1 MIKTANEFIEEAG
14 YSDNVECNERIML
27 NVILDYYADIDR
39 LKQFH
44 DVVFFEVLATDKLV
58 CQEII
63 RTILQDDKIIVE
75 EVIVQDSLKNIY
87 GRSVRLDALCILGN
101 GARCNVEVQRSD
113 NDNHLKRARFNASSI
128 TVKDSVV
135 GKKFEGIKDVIIIYI
150 SQFDFLGKGLC
161 TYHIDKVIRETGDVV
176 DDGLSEIF
184 VNTAIDDKSDIA
196 ELMKCFLQQKVNN
209 PKFPELTRKTE
220 EIKETGRGASTM
232 CNFMEK
238 YMKESKI
245 EATIKT
251 AKKFNIAD
259 NAIIKT
265 LMEECNLSES
275 EAKKELHNYSE

>member
-1 MIKTANEFIEEAG
+1 MRKKRIIPETTEEKIKLIAPLRPI
-14 YSDNVECNERIML
+14 D
-27 NVILDYYADIDR
+27 DI
-39 LKQFH
+39 
-44 DVVFFEVLATDKLV
+44 FFEVLAADKLV

-87 GRSVRLDALCILGN
+87 GRSVRLDALCILGD
-101 GARCNVEVQRSD
+101 GTRCNVEVQRSD

-135 GKKFEGIKDVIIIYI
+135 GEKFEGIKDVIIIYI

-161 TYHIDKVIRETGDVV
+161 TYHIDKVIRETGDRV

-196 ELMKCFLQQKVNN
+196 ELMKCFLQQKVSN
-209 PKFPELTRKTE
+209 PKFPELSRKTE

-232 CNFMEK
+232 CDFMDRYIAEGK
-238 YMKESKI
+238 AEERRVVTI
-245 EATIKT
+245 ETTIRT

-265 LMEECNLSES
+265 LMEECNLSEA
-275 EAKKELHNYSE
+275 EAKKELQNYSD

>member
-1 MIKTANEFIEEAG
+1 MSKKRIIPETTEEKIKLIAPLRPI
-14 YSDNVECNERIML
+14 D
-27 NVILDYYADIDR
+27 DI
-39 LKQFH
+39 
-44 DVVFFEVLATDKLV
+44 FFEVLATDKLV

-101 GARCNVEVQRSD
+101 GTRCNVEVQRSD

-128 TVKDSVV
+128 TVKDSMV
-135 GKKFEGIKDVIIIYI
+135 GEKFQTVKDVIIIYI

-209 PKFPELTRKTE
+209 PKFPELSRKTE

-232 CNFMEK
+232 CDFMEK
-238 YMKESKI
+238 YMEESKAEGI
-245 EATIKT
+245 AEGKIRATIKT
-251 AKKFNIAD
+251 AKEFGATD
-259 NAIIKT
+259 DLIIKS
-265 LMEECNLSES
+265 LIKNCNLSKT
-275 EAKKELHNYSE
+275 EAKEELQNYSE

>member
-1 MIKTANEFIEEAG
+1 MSKKRRIPETTEEKIKLIAPLRPI
-14 YSDNVECNERIML
+14 D
-27 NVILDYYADIDR
+27 DI
-39 LKQFH
+39 
-44 DVVFFEVLATDKLV
+44 FFEVLATDKLV

-101 GARCNVEVQRSD
+101 GTRCNVEVQRSD

-135 GKKFEGIKDVIIIYI
+135 GEKFEGIKDVIIIYI

-176 DDGLSEIF
+176 GDGLSEIF
-184 VNTAIDDKSDIA
+184 VNTVIDDKSDIA
-196 ELMKCFLQQKVNN
+196 ELMKCFLQQKVSN
-209 PKFPELTRKTE
+209 PKFPELSRKTE

-232 CNFMEK
+232 CDFMDR
-238 YMKESKI
+238 YIKESRAEGIAEGIAEGKI
-245 EATIKT
+245 RATIKT
-251 AKKFNIAD
+251 AKEFGATD
-259 NAIIKT
+259 DLIIKS
-265 LMEECNLSES
+265 LIKNCNLSET
-275 EAKKELHNYSE
+275 EAREELQNYSE

>member
-1 MIKTANEFIEEAG
+1 MSKKRIIPETTEEKIKLIAPLRPI
-14 YSDNVECNERIML
+14 D
-27 NVILDYYADIDR
+27 DI
-39 LKQFH
+39 
-44 DVVFFEVLATDKLV
+44 FFEVLATDKLV

-101 GARCNVEVQRSD
+101 GTRCNVEVQRSD
-113 NDNHLKRARFNASSI
+113 NDNHLKRVRLNASSI

-135 GKKFEGIKDVIIIYI
+135 GEKFEGIKDVIIIYI

-209 PKFPELTRKTE
+209 PKFPELSRKTE

-232 CNFMEK
+232 CDFMEK
-238 YMKESKI
+238 YMEESKAEGI
-245 EATIKT
+245 AEGKIRATIKT
-251 AKKFNIAD
+251 AKEFGATD
-259 NAIIKT
+259 DLIIKS
-265 LMEECNLSES
+265 LIKNCNLSET
-275 EAKKELHNYSE
+275 EAREELQNYSE

>member
-1 MIKTANEFIEEAG
+1 MSKKRIIPETTEEKIKLIAPLRPI
-14 YSDNVECNERIML
+14 D
-27 NVILDYYADIDR
+27 DI
-39 LKQFH
+39 
-44 DVVFFEVLATDKLV
+44 FFEVLATDKLV

-101 GARCNVEVQRSD
+101 GTRCNVEAQRSD

-128 TVKDSVV
+128 TVKDSMV
-135 GKKFEGIKDVIIIYI
+135 GEKFQTVKDVIIIYI

-209 PKFPELTRKTE
+209 PKFPELSRKTE

-232 CNFMEK
+232 CDFMEK
-238 YMKESKI
+238 YMEESKAEGI
-245 EATIKT
+245 AEGKIRATIKT
-251 AKKFNIAD
+251 AKEFGATD
-259 NAIIKT
+259 DLIIKS
-265 LMEECNLSES
+265 LIKNCNLSET
-275 EAKKELHNYSE
+275 EAKEELQNYSE

>member
-1 MIKTANEFIEEAG
+1 MSKKRIIPETTEEKIKLIAPLRPI
-14 YSDNVECNERIML
+14 D
-27 NVILDYYADIDR
+27 DI
-39 LKQFH
+39 
-44 DVVFFEVLATDKLV
+44 FFEVLATDKLV

-87 GRSVRLDALCILGN
+87 GRSVRLDALCILDN
-101 GARCNVEVQRSD
+101 GTRCNVEVQRSD
-113 NDNHLKRARFNASSI
+113 NDDHLKRARFNASSI

-135 GKKFEGIKDVIIIYI
+135 SEKFESVKDVIIIYI

-161 TYHIDKVIRETGDVV
+161 TYHIDKVIRETGDII

-196 ELMKCFLQQKVNN
+196 ELMKCFLQPKVNN

-232 CNFMEK
+232 CKFMEK
-238 YMKESKI
+238 YMEESKAEGKAEGKI

-251 AKKFNIAD
+251 AKKFSIAD
-259 NAIIKT
+259 DAIIKT
-265 LMEECNLSES
+265 LMEECNLSET
-275 EAKKELHNYSE
+275 EAKEELQNYSVHQ